1 MKPLVYP
8 RILPTGNDD
17 LDRRLNHRLRA
28 CLDRL
33 QDFERREREI
43 ALARIGAGPKPDP
56 CQNEGIALPN
66 GPSFPADT
74 DPSTVGISAPI
85 TLAA

>member
-8 RILPTGNDD
+8 RILPTGDDD

-43 ALARIGAGPKPDP
+43 ALARIGAGPWPEQSD
-56 CQNEGIALPN
+56 EGIAVPSC
-66 GPSFPADT
+66 GPSSPADT
-74 DPSTVGISAPI
+74 DPSTVGVSAPI